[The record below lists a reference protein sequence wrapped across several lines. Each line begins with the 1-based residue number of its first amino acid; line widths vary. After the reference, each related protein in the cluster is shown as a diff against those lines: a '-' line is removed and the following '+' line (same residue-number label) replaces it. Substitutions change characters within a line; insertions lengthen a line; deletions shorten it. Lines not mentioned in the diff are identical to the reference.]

1 MKKTLGFACLMLTV
15 LSALPGRGEMPPTV
29 AALSDVQRAAL
40 QNAVR
45 FAESRETV
53 QNVFADLASGTAGT
67 SQQDVL
73 RSKLASDNL
82 SMFCTV
88 SPLNREGNETEF
100 EYASP
105 PLEMIL
111 KSAEHTVANASVV
124 DLADVVDVAWV
135 EDGPAQAHGSFR
147 FDTKSGYKG
156 ACLFEAAATGAD
168 WKITRLAIQKKGSD
182 LLADG
187 WPVFDLTEATE

>member
-1 MKKTLGFACLMLTV
+1 MKKTLGFACLMLTI

-29 AALSDVQRAAL
+29 AALSDAQRAAL
-40 QNAVR
+40 QHAVR
-45 FAESRETV
+45 FAESREVV
-53 QNVFADLASGTAGT
+53 QITFADLASGPAGT

-88 SPLNREGNETEF
+88 SPLNREGNETEY

-105 PLEMIL
+105 PLEMIM

-124 DLADVVDVAWV
+124 DLADVAEVTWLD
-135 EDGPAQAHGSFR
+135 DGPGQAHGSFR
-147 FDTKSGYKG
+147 YDTKSGYQG
-156 ACLFEAAATGAD
+156 ICLFQAKQEG
-168 WKITRLAIQKKGSD
+168 
-182 LLADG
+182 
-187 WPVFDLTEATE
+187 

>member
-15 LSALPGRGEMPPTV
+15 FSALPGRSEMPPTV
-29 AALSDVQRAAL
+29 AALSDAQRAAL
-40 QNAVR
+40 QTAVR

-73 RSKLASDNL
+73 RSKLAGDNL
-82 SMFCTV
+82 SMFCTI

-105 PLEMIL
+105 SLEMITAA
-111 KSAEHTVANASVV
+111 AEHTVAQASVV
-124 DLADVVDVAWV
+124 DLADIGDVAWGAG
-135 EDGPAQAHGSFR
+135 GPDQAHGSFR

-156 ACLFEAAATGAD
+156 ACLFQAAATGAD

-182 LLADG
+182 LIEDG
-187 WPVFDLTEATE
+187 CPVFDFTEATE